1 MRPGVVGHRDQ
12 DVSAMPTTQATLTT
26 RASRYLTQLGNH
38 AAAMAGVRAV
48 RKHPP
53 PAGPDPRQTR
63 SFNLV

>member
-1 MRPGVVGHRDQ
+1 
-12 DVSAMPTTQATLTT
+12 MPTTQGTLTT
-26 RASRYLTQLGNH
+26 SRASRYLTQLGNH